1 MSETPSPSQ
10 KPRRESLAAQAAQLV
25 AAMQSTQGPPKPGGA
40 VRPPNGGVRVRI
52 LAITLAAALVV
63 ALVYFIGGHWH
74 MRSTAMP
81 PELIG
86 LWRTTAPSHADR
98 PFQFTDS
105 TLVLHTG
112 GTDSTVNRITDV
124 RSKQTAS
131 GTDYTIEYVSEGDAY
146 LFSFTLT
153 PGPEPVIRFTNQ
165 PAMEWRKQP

>member
-1 MSETPSPSQ
+1 MSETPNPSY
-10 KPRRESLAAQAAQLV
+10 KPRRESLAAQAAKLV
-25 AAMQSTQGPPKPGGA
+25 AALQSTEGPPTPPRA
-40 VRPPNGGVRVRI
+40 VRPPNGGARVRI
-52 LAITLAAALVV
+52 LAITLAAAVVV

-74 MRSTAMP
+74 TRSTAMP

-86 LWRTTAPSHADR
+86 QWRTTAPSHADR

-124 RSKQTAS
+124 RSKRTAS
-131 GTDYTIEYVSEGDAY
+131 GTGYTIEYMSEGEAY